1 MFHARSLSSG
11 QQQKQDNTTQPP
23 SCQPRCDTLFLTKQ
37 KDYGAA
43 QDPEWVS
50 ITQSN
55 LSHATTWCKR
65 WASVLASAA
74 TQSPTLTAPGKRSA
88 ALTFASQPQIRRQTM
103 QQAAAPAQLARFSL
117 QIKKPSTQRAE
128 VGGVGSNKAAEPE
141 SLCRLVAAWTSITMS
156 YRRRWSGTRGSVVC
170 FTELSGEAVL
180 NLATEFQ
187 QQTFL
192 GIIAFQ
198 SCTVFRHSVSHF
210 WG

>member
-11 QQQKQDNTTQPP
+11 QQQKQDKSTQPP

-37 KDYGAA
+37 KNYGAA

-74 TQSPTLTAPGKRSA
+74 TQSPTLTALGKQSA

-103 QQAAAPAQLARFSL
+103 RQAAAPAQLARFSL
-117 QIKKPSTQRAE
+117 QMKKPSAQRAD
-128 VGGVGSNKAAEPE
+128 VDGVGSNKAAEPE
-141 SLCRLVAAWTSITMS
+141 SLCRLVAGASITMS
-156 YRRRWSGTRGSVVC
+156 YRRRWGGTRGSVVC
-170 FTELSGEAVL
+170 FIELSGEAVL

-198 SCTVFRHSVSHF
+198 ICTVFRQSVSHF